1 VPWFFCYSSTQ
12 GNTAFSYSGTA
23 RLPQSLTRLSVKI
36 SSFPLCARPYSAPV
50 WLRGAHAQTIY
61 PYFLARPAIIY
72 RRERWELDDGDFID
86 IDWLDNVADA
96 PLVVLFHGLEGSSYS
111 HYALSSMALLRQLGW
126 RGAVVHF
133 RGCSGS
139 PNRLER
145 AYHAGDSS
153 EIDFI
158 LRRISEQSKR
168 PGFRLPLYAVG
179 VSLGGNALLKW
190 LGEQGRQACQ
200 VVDGV
205 VAVSVPLDLAAA
217 GRALASGFNLLYTR
231 HFLDTL
237 KRKAL
242 EKLDRFPSLFDS
254 AAVATCKTLY
264 EFDNLVTAPLHGFRD
279 TEDYWEQSSSKPWLR
294 HIEVPTLLINALND
308 PFMPAS
314 VLPRPQDVS
323 SAVVLE
329 FPDEGGHAGFLH
341 APFPG
346 KLTWLPERIV
356 SFFGQQGGRTALRPV
371 DTVDTVPELQI
382 S

>member
-1 VPWFFCYSSTQ
+1 MQ

-36 SSFPLCARPYSAPV
+36 SSFPLCARPYAAPA

-61 PYFLARPAIIY
+61 PYFLARPAIVY

-111 HYALSSMALLRQLGW
+111 HYALSIMALLRQLGW

-145 AYHAGDSS
+145 AYHAGDSN

-158 LRRISEQSKR
+158 LRRISEQGKR

-217 GRALASGFNLLYTR
+217 GGALASGFNLLYTR

-254 AAVATCKTLY
+254 GAVAACKTLY
-264 EFDNLVTAPLHGFRD
+264 EFDNLVTAPLHGFRN

-294 HIEVPTLLINALND
+294 QIEVPTLLINALND

-314 VLPRPQDVS
+314 VLPRSQEVS
-323 SAVVLE
+323 SAVVRE
-329 FPDEGGHAGFLH
+329 FPEEGGHAGFLH

-356 SFFGQQGGRTALRPV
+356 SFFGQQGGRTALRPI